1 MLTHLR
7 CAISAVSFG
16 DGSASA
22 PSITNTDDT
31 NTGLHFPAADTMA
44 FTAGGTSQFTM
55 TDGVIAPVTDN
66 DVDLGTSSLE
76 FKDVIFRWYS
86 KQS

>member
-1 MLTHLR
+1 M
-7 CAISAVSFG
+7 
-16 DGSASA
+16 
-22 PSITNTDDT
+22 
-31 NTGLHFPAADTMA
+31 HFPAADTMA

-76 FKDVIFRWYS
+76 FKDAYFDGTVHTDAINLDGTAITS
-86 KQS
+86 TATELNLLDGVSGLVQATLQN